1 MLFTINMNQN
11 FWKNAIQYLFA
22 KYFNNLLRET
32 KLVLNETINEF
43 KTIDRLGIDFS
54 SDTRGQT

>member
-32 KLVLNETINEF
+32 KLVLNETINEV

-54 SDTRGQT
+54 SDPRGQT